1 MPKERRMT
9 KTASPTKRS
18 MNRPMSTLLLLAVVG
33 LGGTGCAYAGMATT
47 PDGTILIARNQ
58 LFGGLRK
65 IYVCKLVGAG
75 FNCIEGTN
83 AP

>member
-1 MPKERRMT
+1 MT

-33 LGGTGCAYAGMATT
+33 LGGAGCAYAGVATT
-47 PDGTILIARNQ
+47 PDGTILVARNS

-65 IYVCKLVGAG
+65 IYLCKLVGEA
-75 FNCIEGTN
+75 FKCVESTN